1 MSAFLKLK
9 QKEVE
14 PSDPVSLAYS
24 KEMLK
29 QFKEGLNTDKSSIT
43 IKTFQKERSPVP
55 VEGQEEGSPV
65 VNFDAVQWPESNFI
79 PLTSFT
85 DGQEVKLATYRYPSL
100 GKRKGI
106 ISYLHGYGDYCK
118 RYAYFAQH
126 LAT

>member
-55 VEGQEEGSPV
+55 VEG
-65 VNFDAVQWPESNFI
+65 
-79 PLTSFT
+79 
-85 DGQEVKLATYRYPSL
+85 
-100 GKRKGI
+100 
-106 ISYLHGYGDYCK
+106 
-118 RYAYFAQH
+118 
-126 LAT
+126 